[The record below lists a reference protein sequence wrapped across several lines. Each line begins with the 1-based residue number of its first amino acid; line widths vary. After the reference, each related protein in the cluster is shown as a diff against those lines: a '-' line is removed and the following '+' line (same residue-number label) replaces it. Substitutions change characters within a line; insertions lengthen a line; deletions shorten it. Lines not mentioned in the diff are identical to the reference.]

1 MKAADCAPG
10 AESLVPRT
18 CLKLRLFAILISDQ
32 IRQAQADFQMVLLL
46 PGLKAWLRY
55 WRSLAWW
62 QGPTKPWPFDPVGEI
77 FQPFLTGPNRFP
89 FSRQEE

>member
-62 QGPTKPWPFDPVGEI
+62 QGQSWPTA
-77 FQPFLTGPNRFP
+77 L
-89 FSRQEE
+89 